1 MKYLYFRKSNFSL
14 DEIEKRLQDKL
25 KSENFIFKE
34 VYRQENKFLVYGI
47 VFPEMIEE
55 FVKLDLQLL
64 AFYPLNIFVINQE
77 NERIIG
83 VFNPEIITTILN
95 EYNSNYQ
102 KFVDFENKIKEIVDE
117 ISGGEKRKIESIKL
131 YATTTC
137 PYCAQEKAFLDS
149 NNIKYDYVLVDIN
162 PIAAEEMIKK
172 TGQQGVPVTEI
183 IYNDGDSDFIIGFDR
198 QRLTRIIKE
207 LKES

>member
-77 NERIIG
+77 NEIIIG